1 MTVASEGTHRMGEML
16 QGIGSV
22 LMESRSFISTDD
34 SGQIL
39 IFGLYPEIIAIRALF
54 LCIIAALACLVQ
66 HLLSK
71 LIHRLI
77 ANFDSLPSAS
87 IIVNFVRV
95 IVWSMALI
103 CVLEPVFGIKPTAFI
118 TALGVTSVVIS
129 LGLKDTISNIFGG
142 FMLMVGHVIQPG
154 DYVTIAGVT
163 GTVVDVTM
171 RHTVVENRLDER
183 IVIPNSVLNTT
194 SVHRLPA
201 SSESQA
207 TLEFTMELGYDP
219 DMVAAD
225 LLKTVK
231 EAAGDRLRTEE
242 GMEPKV
248 FFDSITPYG
257 AKGQIFFY
265 VVEGVPFSGVRNS
278 IVRAIAKKEYFST
291 KGARALATD
300 VAEGGEAAEV

>member
-1 MTVASEGTHRMGEML
+1 MSETLQALGNALAETFTFVTV
-16 QGIGSV
+16 
-22 LMESRSFISTDD
+22 DD
-34 SGQIL
+34 SGGVL
-39 IFGLYPEIIAIRALF
+39 IFGLYPEIIFIRALF
-54 LCIIAALACLVQ
+54 LAIVVVIAFTVQ
-66 HLLSK
+66 HLVSK

-77 ANFDSLPSAS
+77 QNFDNLPSAS

-95 IVWSMALI
+95 VIWAMALI
-103 CVLEPVFGIKPTAFI
+103 CVLEPVFGIQPTAFI

-142 FMLMVGHVIQPG
+142 FMLMVGRVVQPG

-194 SVHRLPA
+194 SVQRLPA
-201 SSESQA
+201 SSESMG

-219 DMVAAD
+219 DVVARD
-225 LLKTVK
+225 LLKTVQD
-231 EAAGDRLRTEE
+231 AAGDRLRTEPD
-242 GMEPKV
+242 MKPKV
-248 FFDSITPYG
+248 IFDSITPYG
-257 AKGQIFFY
+257 AKGQIYFY

-278 IVRAIAKKEYFST
+278 IVRAMARKEYFST
-291 KGARALATD
+291 KGARALADEDPTAADSTD
-300 VAEGGEAAEV
+300 GI

>member
-1 MTVASEGTHRMGEML
+1 MSETLQALGNALAETFTFVTV
-16 QGIGSV
+16 
-22 LMESRSFISTDD
+22 DD
-34 SGQIL
+34 SGGVL
-39 IFGLYPEIIAIRALF
+39 IFGLYPEIIFIRALF
-54 LCIIAALACLVQ
+54 LAIVVVIAFTVQ
-66 HLLSK
+66 HLVSK

-77 ANFDSLPSAS
+77 QNFDNLPSAS

-95 IVWSMALI
+95 VIWAMALI
-103 CVLEPVFGIKPTAFI
+103 CVLEPVFGIQPTAFI

-142 FMLMVGHVIQPG
+142 FMLMVGRVVQPG

-194 SVHRLPA
+194 SVQRLPA
-201 SSESQA
+201 SSESMG

-219 DMVAAD
+219 DDVAQD
-225 LLKTVK
+225 LLKTVQD
-231 EAAGDRLRTEE
+231 AAGDRLRTEPD
-242 GMEPKV
+242 MKPKV
-248 FFDSITPYG
+248 IFDSITPYG
-257 AKGQIFFY
+257 AKGQIYFY

-278 IVRAIAKKEYFST
+278 IVRAMARKEYFST
-291 KGARALATD
+291 KGARALADEDPT
-300 VAEGGEAAEV
+300 AADSADGI

>member
-1 MTVASEGTHRMGEML
+1 MGETL
-16 QGIGSV
+16 QALGNA
-22 LMESRSFISTDD
+22 LMETFSFISTDD
-34 SGQIL
+34 SGQTL
-39 IFGLYPEIIAIRALF
+39 IFGLYPEMIAIRAAF
-54 LCIIAALACLVQ
+54 LAVIVVIAFVVQ

-77 ANFDSLPSAS
+77 NNFDNLPSAT

-95 IVWSMALI
+95 IVWSLALI
-103 CVLEPVFGIKPTAFI
+103 VVLEPVFGIKPTAFI

-129 LGLKDTISNIFGG
+129 LGLKDTIANIFGG
-142 FMLMVGHVIQPG
+142 FMLMVGRVVQPG

-194 SVHRLPA
+194 SVQRLPA
-201 SSESQA
+201 SSESQG

-219 DMVAAD
+219 DVVAED

-257 AKGQIFFY
+257 AKGQIYFY
-265 VVEGVPFSGVRNS
+265 VEEGVPFAGVRNS
-278 IVRAIAKKEYFST
+278 IVRAMAKKEYFST
-291 KGARALATD
+291 KGARALAED
-300 VAEGGEAAEV
+300 VAEDGDSQSV

>member
-1 MTVASEGTHRMGEML
+1 MGETL
-16 QGIGSV
+16 QALGNA
-22 LMESRSFISTDD
+22 LMETFSFISTDE
-34 SGQIL
+34 SGQTL
-39 IFGLYPEIIAIRALF
+39 IFGLYPEMIAIRAAF
-54 LCIIAALACLVQ
+54 LAVIVVIAFVVQ

-77 ANFDSLPSAS
+77 NNFDNLPSAT

-95 IVWSMALI
+95 IVWSLALI
-103 CVLEPVFGIKPTAFI
+103 VVLEPVFGIKPTAFI

-129 LGLKDTISNIFGG
+129 LGLKDTIANIFGG
-142 FMLMVGHVIQPG
+142 FMLMVGRVVQPG

-194 SVHRLPA
+194 SVQRLPA
-201 SSESQA
+201 SSESQG

-219 DMVAAD
+219 DVVAED

-257 AKGQIFFY
+257 AKGQIYFY
-265 VVEGVPFSGVRNS
+265 VVEGVPFAGVRNS
-278 IVRAIAKKEYFST
+278 IVRAMAKKEYFST
-291 KGARALATD
+291 KGARALAED
-300 VAEGGEAAEV
+300 VAEDGDSQSV

>member
-1 MTVASEGTHRMGEML
+1 MAETL
-16 QGIGSV
+16 QALGNA
-22 LMESRSFISTDD
+22 LMETFSFISTDD
-34 SGQIL
+34 SGQTL
-39 IFGLYPEIIAIRALF
+39 IFGLYPEMIAIRAAF
-54 LCIIAALACLVQ
+54 LAVIVVIAFVVQ

-77 ANFDSLPSAS
+77 NNFDNLPSAT

-95 IVWSMALI
+95 IVWSLALI
-103 CVLEPVFGIKPTAFI
+103 VVLEPVFGIKPTAFI

-129 LGLKDTISNIFGG
+129 LGLKDTIANIFGG
-142 FMLMVGHVIQPG
+142 FMLMVGRVVQPG

-194 SVHRLPA
+194 SVERLPA
-201 SSESQA
+201 SSESQG
-207 TLEFTMELGYDP
+207 TLEFTMELGFDP
-219 DMVAAD
+219 NVVAED

-257 AKGQIFFY
+257 AKGQIYFY
-265 VVEGVPFSGVRNS
+265 VVEGVPFAGVRDS
-278 IVRAIAKKEYFST
+278 IVRAMAKKEYFST
-291 KGARALATD
+291 KGARALAED
-300 VAEGGEAAEV
+300 VAEDGDSQDV

>member
-1 MTVASEGTHRMGEML
+1 MGETL
-16 QGIGSV
+16 QALGNA
-22 LMESRSFISTDD
+22 LMETFSFISTDD
-34 SGQIL
+34 SGQTL
-39 IFGLYPEIIAIRALF
+39 IFGLYPEMIAIRAAF
-54 LCIIAALACLVQ
+54 LAVIVVIAFVVQ

-77 ANFDSLPSAS
+77 NNFDNLPSAT

-95 IVWSMALI
+95 IVWSLALI
-103 CVLEPVFGIKPTAFI
+103 VVLEPVFGIKPTAFI

-129 LGLKDTISNIFGG
+129 LGLKDTIANIFGG
-142 FMLMVGHVIQPG
+142 FMLMVGRVVQPG

-194 SVHRLPA
+194 SVQRLPA
-201 SSESQA
+201 SSESQG

-219 DMVAAD
+219 DVVAED

-257 AKGQIFFY
+257 AKGQIYFY
-265 VVEGVPFSGVRNS
+265 VVEGVPFAGVRNS
-278 IVRAIAKKEYFST
+278 IVRAMAKKEYFST
-291 KGARALATD
+291 KGARALAED
-300 VAEGGEAAEV
+300 VAEDGDSQSV